1 MWSVRPKAVT
11 GRGVL
16 AWTVAGVLAVGLA
29 GILALGTGP
38 TPLGWRGVLGEVLG
52 EKLAGGSLDSTERAI
67 LLEIRLPRVLLT
79 GLVGMGLAVS
89 GVVLQSLLRN
99 PLAEPFVL
107 GISSGAALGALSS
120 MALGAGFLP
129 LTTPLAAF
137 LGAMGTVALVLGIA
151 AGRGRMEMTR
161 VLLTGVIVNA
171 FFTSLIMLIL
181 SLSRAEHLHSM
192 MFWLYGDLSGARY
205 AHIGFVGPGA
215 LAALA
220 ILWSQARSLNILGL
234 GERTALQLGVQVDR
248 SKALLLGITALLT
261 GMVVSVSGLIGF
273 VGLIV
278 PHLVRMLLGPDHR
291 LLLPSG
297 ALAGAAF
304 LILADAMARTVI
316 SPAEI
321 PVGVVT
327 AALGA
332 PFFILLLR
340 TRGARWNPS

>member
-1 MWSVRPKAVT
+1 MGYLRPRSITIKGLA
-11 GRGVL
+11 
-16 AWTVAGVLAVGLA
+16 AWTMIWLGLVGLA

-38 TPLGWRGVLGEVLG
+38 TPLSWKGIVGEILGERLG
-52 EKLAGGSLDSTERAI
+52 GASLDATERSI

-79 GLVGMGLAVS
+79 GLVGMGLSVS
-89 GVVLQSLLRN
+89 GVVLQALLRN

-129 LTTPLAAF
+129 LSTPLAAF

-151 AGRGRMEMTR
+151 GGRGRLEMTR
-161 VLLTGVIVNA
+161 LLLTGVIINA

-181 SLSRAEHLHSM
+181 SLSRAEQLHSM

-205 AHIGFVGPGA
+205 SHAGFVGPGA
-215 LAALA
+215 LGALA
-220 ILWSQARSLNILGL
+220 VIWSQARSLNLLGL
-234 GERTALQLGVQVDR
+234 GERTAMQLGVEVDR
-248 SKALLLGITALLT
+248 SKLLLLFVTALLT
-261 GMVVSVSGLIGF
+261 ALVVSVSGLIGF

-278 PHLVRMLLGPDHR
+278 PHLLRMLLGPDHR
-291 LLLPSG
+291 LLVPAG
-297 ALAGAAF
+297 ALAGAVF
-304 LILADAMARTVI
+304 LILADALARTLI
-316 SPAEI
+316 SPAEV

-332 PFFILLLR
+332 PFFILLLA

>member
-1 MWSVRPKAVT
+1 MSFVRPGPVT
-11 GRGVL
+11 LKGIIFWTLLG
-16 AWTVAGVLAVGLA
+16 TVAVALA

-38 TPLGWRGVLGEVLG
+38 TPLAWKGVLGEILG
-52 EKLAGGSLDSTERAI
+52 VGLPGWSLDSTERSI

-79 GLVGMGLAVS
+79 GIVGMGLAVS

-120 MALGAGFLP
+120 MALATGFLS

-137 LGAMGTVALVLGIA
+137 LGAMGTMALVLGIA
-151 AGRGRMEMTR
+151 GGMGRLEMTR

-171 FFTSLIMLIL
+171 FFTSLIMLVL
-181 SLSRAEHLHSM
+181 SLSRAEQLHSM
-192 MFWLYGDLSGARY
+192 MFWLYGDLSGAKY
-205 AHIGFVGPGA
+205 SQAGIVGPWALGA
-215 LAALA
+215 LV
-220 ILWSQARSLNILGL
+220 ILWSQARSLNLLGL
-234 GERTALQLGVQVDR
+234 GERTALQLGVQVER
-248 SKALLLGITALLT
+248 SKFLLLIVTALLT
-261 GMVVSVSGLIGF
+261 GLVVSVSGLIGF

-278 PHLVRMLLGPDHR
+278 PHLMRMLLGPDHR
-291 LLLPSG
+291 LLLPMG
-297 ALAGAAF
+297 ALGGAVF
-304 LILADAMARTVI
+304 LILADVLARTLM
-316 SPAEI
+316 SPAEV
-321 PVGVVT
+321 PVGVIT